1 MTIIWYLLFFWTLQH
16 RRDLIVDD
24 MQHKKQQKV
33 FVWKNKD
40 MLQRLIIF
48 WRCMLHST
56 RFIYVIIWLHSW
68 KLMTTSAL
76 TCIFIW
82 ILHSDQKMPLPKSFY
97 AYIIASFLSFSWN
110 FSEKILLSEL
120 FSKVFQGQWQQ
131 CKNGNVHSYFYFT
144 GQRGL
149 ASAANFN
156 KVIHLRQLKR
166 LCKVVAT

>member
-1 MTIIWYLLFFWTLQH
+1 
-16 RRDLIVDD
+16 

-33 FVWKNKD
+33 FVWRNTD

-56 RFIYVIIWLHSW
+56 RFIHVIIRLHSW

-82 ILHSDQKMPLPKSFY
+82 ILHSDQKMPLPKSFC
-97 AYIIASFLSFSWN
+97 AYDIASFLRFSWKI
-110 FSEKILLSEL
+110 FLRKILLSEL

-131 CKNGNVHSYFYFT
+131 CKNGNIHSYFCFT

-156 KVIHLRQLKR
+156 KVIR
-166 LCKVVAT
+166 LGVGSTEVTLQSGGNLEIGDSDWQADSWTDEYEK